1 MKTANTGLFNKGL
14 WILSGMIILG
24 VWGCSQ
30 GKNDAIARLKQLEAQ
45 HARLQEDHEAAQKA
59 NDNFRKRLAQVE
71 SQRADLAKQVTEL
84 KTAVRERDDLR
95 QQLSTRTGERDTLHS
110 QLLQFGRELH
120 TLAGRIE
127 AATNGSSRQITISYA
142 D

>member
-1 MKTANTGLFNKGL
+1 MKPANKGL

-30 GKNDAIARLKQLEAQ
+30 GKNDAVARLKQLEAQ
-45 HARLQEDHEAAQKA
+45 HARLQEDYEAVHKA

-71 SQRADLAKQVTEL
+71 SQRVELAKQVADL
-84 KTAVRERDDLR
+84 KVVVRERDDLR
-95 QQLSTRTGERDTLHS
+95 QQLSTRTGERDNLHS
-110 QLLQFGRELH
+110 QLIQFGRELH

-127 AATNGSSRQITISYA
+127 AATTGSPRQMTISYA